1 MIDRL
6 EIKKEI
12 EVMSSRLK
20 AHQLALNEEVE
31 RLRFLLDAARKRKA
45 EVDEKLVMFKFLLEP
60 EFLLTAV
67 SNMTSGSIIQGRV
80 KIPREYRNRMSADIS
95 RKYWT
100 YVVGEQSALPPLNS
114 NELKQIAGEKASDV
128 VLRRI
133 DFGLL

>member
-1 MIDRL
+1 MTDRL

-12 EVMSSRLK
+12 EKMYSRLK
-20 AHQLALNEEVE
+20 AQQLALNEEVE
-31 RLRFLLDAARKRKA
+31 RLKFLLDAARKRKA
-45 EVDEKLVMFKFLLEP
+45 EVDAKQVMFKFLLEP
-60 EFLLTAV
+60 EFLLTPV

-100 YVVGEQSALPPLNS
+100 FVVGEQSNLPPLKS
-114 NELKQIAGEKASDV
+114 EELEQIASEKASDV